1 MIKGILHRL
10 EALESRRPVRNL
22 LCVLDGRERKMGLLE
37 ALRSRAHFVSAP
49 DGNKDFEE
57 LYRGILNTDLDNL
70 VEAAEE

>member
-1 MIKGILHRL
+1 MLKSVVSRL

-22 LCVLDGRERKMGLLE
+22 LCVLDGREHKMGLLE
-37 ALRSRAHFVSAP
+37 ALRSHACFVSAP

>member
-22 LCVLDGRERKMGLLE
+22 LCALDGRERKMGLLE
-37 ALRSRAHFVSAP
+37 ALRSRARFVSAP